1 MAAMIKTMMTTFSFN
16 QHRIN
21 LKRRFVSSVALCGN
35 KLLGSKLSVIL
46 YQQKEDEGIYKNK
59 C

>member
-1 MAAMIKTMMTTFSFN
+1 MIKTMMTTFSFN

-21 LKRRFVSSVALCGN
+21 LKRRFVSSVALCGD